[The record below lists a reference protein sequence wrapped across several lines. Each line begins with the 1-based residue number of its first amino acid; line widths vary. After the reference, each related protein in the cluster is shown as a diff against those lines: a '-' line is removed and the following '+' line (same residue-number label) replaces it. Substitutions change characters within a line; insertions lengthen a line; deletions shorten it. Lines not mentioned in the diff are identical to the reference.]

1 MRKGEGMRKGEEMR
15 NESVALNG
23 CTDEPMCT

>member
-15 NESVALNG
+15 NESVHLNG
-23 CTDEPMCT
+23 CTEEPMCT